1 MFDFPFVF
9 EYLILCD
16 WHMFD
21 FPFGFLYFIQG
32 IFSFCFWV
40 AYQSSSNV
48 SFFVVFPYVNSK
60 LFSFVDFFIMMSE
73 EMMQFV

>member
-1 MFDFPFVF
+1 MFDFPFGF

-16 WHMFD
+16 WPMFD
-21 FPFGFLYFIQG
+21 FPFGFQYFIEG
-32 IFSFCFWV
+32 TFPFRFWV

-48 SFFVVFPYVNSK
+48 SFFVVFPYVNSQ
-60 LFSFVDFFIMMSE
+60 LFSFVDSFIMMSE